1 MLRIAMVSPL
11 PPQRTG
17 ESLYTANL
25 ITELVRTGKIQVT
38 ALTGKDAEAI
48 VTETGLVEVLNVWK
62 GRNLLYPFVLVKHLK
77 RVRPHIVHVQFG
89 PHGEVYGGLFG
100 EPMLL
105 FLILCRL
112 FGFRTTVTLHST
124 WMADQVVERAGT
136 FRFLSHFL
144 FFAKAAFRVYMRL
157 LDWGTDVL
165 QLSTVKTNS
174 LLRKAFLR
182 DFGYRSEKVV
192 EIPHPCRLPT
202 KQLDRKSA
210 SEMLGLPDRRIVLIF
225 GFIRRGKGIDVAIKA
240 MKQIRDSLPNTIM
253 LIAGSPQDKDGTT
266 YLQELLKLTTRL
278 SLDDHVRF
286 DTEFIA
292 EERIPVYLS
301 AASAILFPYTESVG
315 ASGPIHNYAG
325 YGIPI
330 VAADIGY
337 HMRESIGGYV
347 LLFKVGDLKSLA
359 KRLVEILRN
368 DNLATR
374 LGQSQVSYAQRE
386 TWRFAANRTVEY
398 YKRVLKI

>member
-1 MLRIAMVSPL
+1 MVSPL

-48 VTETGLVEVLNVWK
+48 VTETGSVKVLNVWK
-62 GRNLLYPFVLVKHLK
+62 GRNLLYPFTLVRHLK
-77 RVRPHIVHVQFG
+77 GIRPHIVHVQFG

-124 WMADQVVERAGT
+124 WMADQVVDRAGT
-136 FRFLSHFL
+136 FHFL
-144 FFAKAAFRVYMRL
+144 GRFSFLARAAFRGYMRL
-157 LDWGTDVL
+157 LDWGTDIL

-182 DFGYRSEKVV
+182 DFGYRPEKVV

-202 KQLDRKSA
+202 KQLDCGSA
-210 SEMLGLPDRRIVLIF
+210 SRMLGLPDRRIVLLF
-225 GFIRRGKGIDVAIKA
+225 GFIRRGKGIDIAIEA

-253 LIAGSPQDKDGTT
+253 LVAGTPQDKDGMI
-266 YLQELLKLTTRL
+266 YLQELREQTTRL

-286 DTEFIA
+286 DAEFIP
-292 EERIPVYLS
+292 EERVPVYFS

-337 HMRESIGGYV
+337 HMRESIDGNV
-347 LLFKVGDLKSLA
+347 LLFKRGDSKSLA
-359 KRLVEILRN
+359 KKLEEILS
-368 DNLATR
+368 DDSLVTR
-374 LGQSQVSYAQRE
+374 LSQSQVSFAQKE
-386 TWRFAANRTVEY
+386 TWRRAANRTLEY
-398 YKRVLKI
+398 YKRALKI

>member
-1 MLRIAMVSPL
+1 MVSPL

-17 ESLYTANL
+17 ESLYTAKL
-25 ITELVRTGKIQVT
+25 ITELVRTGKSQVT
-38 ALTGKDAEAI
+38 ALTGKNAKAI
-48 VTETGLVEVLNVWK
+48 VTEIGFVETLNVWD
-62 GRNLLYPFVLVKHLK
+62 GRSPWYPFTLMKHLK

-136 FRFLSHFL
+136 FRFLSRFL
-144 FFAKAAFRVYMRL
+144 FFAKAAFRAYMRL

-182 DFGYRSEKVV
+182 DFGYRPEKVV

-202 KQLDRKSA
+202 KQLDCNSA
-210 SEMLGLPDRRIVLIF
+210 SEMLGLTDRRIVLMF
-225 GFIRRGKGIDVAIKA
+225 GFIRRGKGIDVAIGA
-240 MKQIRDSLPNTIM
+240 MQRIRDSSPNAIM
-253 LIAGSPQDKDGTT
+253 LIAGTPQDKEGMI
-266 YLQELLKLTTRL
+266 YLQELREQTTRL

-286 DTEFIA
+286 DTEFIP
-292 EERIPVYLS
+292 EERVPVYFS

-330 VAADIGY
+330 VAADVGY
-337 HMRESIGGYV
+337 HMRESIGGNV
-347 LLFKVGDLKSLA
+347 LLFKAGDSKSLA
-359 KRLVEILRN
+359 KRLENILSD

-386 TWRFAANRTVEY
+386 TWRRAANRTVEY
-398 YKRVLKI
+398 YERVLKI

>member
-17 ESLYTANL
+17 ESLYTVNL
-25 ITELVRTGKIQVT
+25 ITELARTGRIHVT
-38 ALTGKDAEAI
+38 ALTGKDTEAI
-48 VTETGLVEVLNVWK
+48 ATETGLVEVLNVWK
-62 GRNLLYPFVLVKHLK
+62 GRNLLYPFALVKHLK
-77 RVRPHIVHVQFG
+77 RIRPHIVHVQFG
-89 PHGEVYGGLFG
+89 PDGEVYGGLFG

-136 FRFLSHFL
+136 FRFLSRFSFL
-144 FFAKAAFRVYMRL
+144 ARAAFRGYMRL
-157 LDWGTDVL
+157 LDWGTSIL

-182 DFGYRSEKVV
+182 DFGYRPEKVV

-202 KQLDRKSA
+202 KQLDRKCA
-210 SEMLGLPDRRIVLIF
+210 SEMLGLPDRRIVLMF
-225 GFIRRGKGIDVAIKA
+225 GFIRRGKGIDVAIRA

-253 LIAGSPQDKDGTT
+253 LIAGIPLEHDGMV
-266 YLQELLKLTTRL
+266 YLQELREQTIRL

-286 DTEFIA
+286 DTEFIP
-292 EERIPVYLS
+292 EERVPVYFS
-301 AASAILFPYTESVG
+301 AASVILFPYTESVG

-330 VAADIGY
+330 VAADVGY
-337 HMRESIGGYV
+337 HMRESIGGNV
-347 LLFKVGDLKSLA
+347 LLFKAGDSRSLT
-359 KRLVEILRN
+359 KRLEEILSD
-368 DNLATR
+368 DNFATM
-374 LGQSQVSYAQRE
+374 LGQNQVSYAQKE
-386 TWRFAANRTVEY
+386 TWRCASSRTVEY
-398 YKRVLKI
+398 YKRVLRI

>member
-17 ESLYTANL
+17 ESLYTVNL
-25 ITELVRTGKIQVT
+25 ITELARTGRIHVT
-38 ALTGKDAEAI
+38 ALTGKDAKAI

-62 GRNLLYPFVLVKHLK
+62 GRNLLYPFALVKHLK
-77 RVRPHIVHVQFG
+77 RVRPHVVHVQFG

-124 WMADQVVERAGT
+124 WMADQVVERART
-136 FRFLSHFL
+136 FPFLGRFSFL
-144 FFAKAAFRVYMRL
+144 ASAAFRVYMRL

-182 DFGYRSEKVV
+182 DFGYHPEKVV
-192 EIPHPCRLPT
+192 EIPHPCRQRT

-210 SEMLGLPDRRIVLIF
+210 SDMLGLTDKRIILMF
-225 GFIRRGKGIDVAIKA
+225 GFIRRGKGIGVAIKA
-240 MKQIRDSLPNTIM
+240 MKQIRNSQPNTIM
-253 LIAGSPQDKDGTT
+253 LIAGTPQDNEGMF

-286 DTEFIA
+286 DTEFIP
-292 EERIPVYLS
+292 EERVPVYFS

-330 VAADIGY
+330 VAADVGY
-337 HMRESIGGYV
+337 HMRESIGGNV
-347 LLFKVGDLKSLA
+347 LLFKAGDSKSLA
-359 KRLVEILRN
+359 KRLEEILS
-368 DNLATR
+368 DDSLATR
-374 LGQSQVSYAQRE
+374 LGQSQVSYAQKE
-386 TWRFAANRTVEY
+386 TWRRASSRTVEY
-398 YKRVLKI
+398 YKRALKI

>member
-62 GRNLLYPFVLVKHLK
+62 GRNLLYPLKLVKHLK

-124 WMADQVVERAGT
+124 WMADQVVERAET
-136 FRFLSHFL
+136 FWFLGRFSFL
-144 FFAKAAFRVYMRL
+144 AKAAFKAYMRL

-174 LLRKAFLR
+174 LLRQAFLR
-182 DFGYRSEKVV
+182 DFGYRPEKVV
-192 EIPHPCRLPT
+192 EIPHPCRLPS
-202 KQLDRKSA
+202 KHLDRKSA
-210 SEMLGLPDRRIVLIF
+210 SEMLGLPNRRIVLMF

-240 MKQIRDSLPNTIM
+240 MKQIRDSMPNTIM
-253 LIAGSPQDKDGTT
+253 LIAGTPQDSDGMT

-286 DTEFIA
+286 NTKFIP
-292 EERIPVYLS
+292 EERVPIYFS
-301 AASAILFPYTESVG
+301 AASAIVFPYTESVG

-330 VAADIGY
+330 VVADVGY
-337 HMRESIGGYV
+337 HMRESIGGNV
-347 LLFKVGDLKSLA
+347 LLFKAGDSKSLA
-359 KRLVEILRN
+359 KRLEEILSD

-374 LGQSQVSYAQRE
+374 LRQSQVSYAQRE
-386 TWRFAANRTVEY
+386 TWRRAANRTVGY
-398 YKRVLKI
+398 YQKVLKD

>member
-25 ITELVRTGKIQVT
+25 ITELVKTGKIHVT
-38 ALTGKDAEAI
+38 ALTGKDAKAI
-48 VTETGLVEVLNVWK
+48 ATETGLVEVLNVWK
-62 GRNLLYPFVLVKHLK
+62 GRNLLYPFALVKHLK

-124 WMADQVVERAGT
+124 WMADQVMERAGT
-136 FRFLSHFL
+136 FRFLGRFSFL
-144 FFAKAAFRVYMRL
+144 ARAAFRAYMRF

-182 DFGYRSEKVV
+182 DFGYRPEKVV

-202 KQLDRKSA
+202 RQLDRKSA
-210 SEMLGLPDRRIVLIF
+210 SEMLGLPDRRIVLMF
-225 GFIRRGKGIDVAIKA
+225 GFIRRGKGIDIAIKA

-253 LIAGSPQDKDGTT
+253 LIAGTPQDKEGMV
-266 YLQELLKLTTRL
+266 YLQELQEQITRL

-286 DTEFIA
+286 DTEFIP
-292 EERIPVYLS
+292 EERVPVYFS

-330 VAADIGY
+330 VAADVGY
-337 HMRESIGGYV
+337 HMRESIGGNV
-347 LLFKVGDLKSLA
+347 LLFKAGDSKSLA
-359 KRLVEILRN
+359 KRLQDILAD
-368 DNLATR
+368 DNLATI
-374 LGQSQVSYAQRE
+374 LGQSQVSYAKKE
-386 TWRFAANRTVEY
+386 NWRNAANRTVEY

>member
-1 MLRIAMVSPL
+1 MLRVAMVSPL

-17 ESLYTANL
+17 ESLYTAKL
-25 ITELVRTGKIQVT
+25 ITELVRTGNIQVT
-38 ALTGKDAEAI
+38 ALTGKEAEAI
-48 VTETGLVEVLNVWK
+48 VPETGVVEVLNVWQ
-62 GRNLLYPFVLVKHLK
+62 GRNPLYPFALVKHLK

-124 WMADQVVERAGT
+124 WMADQVVERAET
-136 FRFLSHFL
+136 FRFLGRFSFL
-144 FFAKAAFRVYMRL
+144 ARAAFRAYMRL
-157 LDWGTDVL
+157 LEWGTDVL

-182 DFGYRSEKVV
+182 DFGYRPEKVV

-202 KQLDRKSA
+202 KQLDHRSA
-210 SEMLGLPDRRIVLIF
+210 SGMLGLPNRRIVLMF
-225 GFIRRGKGIDVAIKA
+225 GFIRRGKGIDVAIDS
-240 MKQIRDSLPNTIM
+240 MQQIRDSLPETIM
-253 LIAGSPQDKDGTT
+253 LIAGTPLDSAGMI
-266 YLQELLKLTTRL
+266 YLQELREQTTQL

-286 DTEFIA
+286 DTEFIP
-292 EERIPVYLS
+292 EERVPVYFS

-315 ASGPIHNYAG
+315 ACGPIHNYAG

-330 VAADIGY
+330 VAADVGY
-337 HMRESIGGYV
+337 HMRESIGGNV
-347 LLFKVGDLKSLA
+347 LLFKSGDSKSLA
-359 KRLVEILRN
+359 KRLEEILS
-368 DNLATR
+368 DDILATR
-374 LGQSQVSYAQRE
+374 LSQSQVAYAQKE
-386 TWRFAANRTVEY
+386 TWRRAASRTVEY
-398 YKRVLKI
+398 YKRALKI

>member
-1 MLRIAMVSPL
+1 MVSPL

-25 ITELVRTGKIQVT
+25 ITELVRTGKIQIT

-48 VTETGLVEVLNVWK
+48 ASETGLVEVLNVWN
-62 GRNLLYPFVLVKHLK
+62 GRNLLYPFALMKYIK

-124 WMADQVVERAGT
+124 WMADQVVERTGT
-136 FRFLSHFL
+136 FRFLGRFSFL
-144 FFAKAAFRVYMRL
+144 ARAAFRAYMRL

-174 LLRKAFLR
+174 LLREAFLR
-182 DFGYRSEKVV
+182 DFGYRPEKVV
-192 EIPHPCRLPT
+192 EIPHPCRLPA
-202 KQLDRKSA
+202 KQPDRKRA
-210 SEMLGLPDRRIVLIF
+210 VEMLELPDRRIVLMF

-253 LIAGSPQDKDGTT
+253 LIAGTPQDREGMI
-266 YLQELLKLTTRL
+266 YLRELLKLTTQL

-286 DTEFIA
+286 DTEFIP
-292 EERIPVYLS
+292 EERVHIYFS

-330 VAADIGY
+330 VAADVGY
-337 HMRESIGGYV
+337 HMRESIGGNI
-347 LLFKVGDLKSLA
+347 LLFKTGDSKSLA
-359 KRLVEILRN
+359 KKLEEILS
-368 DNLATR
+368 DDSLATR
-374 LGQSQVSYAQRE
+374 LGQSQVSYAKKE
-386 TWRFAANRTVEY
+386 TWRRAASRTVEY

>member
-1 MLRIAMVSPL
+1 MLRVAMVSPL

-17 ESLYTANL
+17 ESLYTAKL
-25 ITELVRTGKIQVT
+25 ITELVRTGNIQVT
-38 ALTGKDAEAI
+38 ALTGKEAEAI
-48 VTETGLVEVLNVWK
+48 VPETGVVEVLNVWQ
-62 GRNLLYPFVLVKHLK
+62 GRNPLYPFALVKHLK

-112 FGFRTTVTLHST
+112 FRFCTTVTLHST

-136 FRFLSHFL
+136 FRFLGRFSFL
-144 FFAKAAFRVYMRL
+144 ARAAFRAYMRL

-182 DFGYRSEKVV
+182 DFGYRPEKVV

-210 SEMLGLPDRRIVLIF
+210 SEMLGLPDRRIVLLF
-225 GFIRRGKGIDVAIKA
+225 GFIRRGKGIDVAIEA
-240 MKQIRDSLPNTIM
+240 MKQIGDSLPNTIM
-253 LIAGSPQDKDGTT
+253 LIAGTPQDSDGMI
-266 YLQELLKLTTRL
+266 YLQELREQTTRL

-286 DTEFIA
+286 DTEFIP
-292 EERIPVYLS
+292 EERVPVYLS

-330 VAADIGY
+330 VAADVGY
-337 HMRESIGGYV
+337 HMRESIGGNV
-347 LLFKVGDLKSLA
+347 VLFKSGDPES
-359 KRLVEILRN
+359 LVEKLRDILT
-368 DNLATR
+368 DTDLAHHF
-374 LGQSQVSYAQRE
+374 GHEEKEYAKRE
-386 TWRFAANRTVEY
+386 TWELAAKRTMSY
-398 YKRVLKI
+398 YQMLVKR

>member
-1 MLRIAMVSPL
+1 MLRVAMVSPL

-17 ESLYTANL
+17 ESLYTVKL
-25 ITELVRTGKIQVT
+25 ITELVRTGKVQVT

-62 GRNLLYPFVLVKHLK
+62 GRNLLYPFALVKHLK
-77 RVRPHIVHVQFG
+77 RIRPHIVHVQFG

-112 FGFRTTVTLHST
+112 VGFRTTVTLHST

-136 FRFLSHFL
+136 FRFLGRFSFL
-144 FFAKAAFRVYMRL
+144 ARAAFRAYMRL

-182 DFGYRSEKVV
+182 DFGYRPEKVV
-192 EIPHPCRLPT
+192 EIPHPCRLPA

-210 SEMLGLPDRRIVLIF
+210 SEMLELPDGKVVLMF
-225 GFIRRGKGIDVAIKA
+225 GFIRRGKGIDVAINA
-240 MKQIRDSLPNTIM
+240 MQRIRDSQPNTIM
-253 LIAGSPQDKDGTT
+253 LIAGTPQDKEGMV
-266 YLQELLKLTTRL
+266 YLQELREQTTRL
-278 SLDDHVRF
+278 SLDYHIRF
-286 DTEFIA
+286 DTEFIP
-292 EERIPVYLS
+292 EERVPVYFS

-330 VAADIGY
+330 VAADVGY
-337 HMRESIGGYV
+337 HMRESIGGNV
-347 LLFKVGDLKSLA
+347 LLFKAGDSKSLA
-359 KRLVEILRN
+359 KRLEEILS
-368 DNLATR
+368 DDSLATR
-374 LGQSQVSYAQRE
+374 LGQSQVSYAQKE
-386 TWRFAANRTVEY
+386 TWRRASSRTVEY
-398 YKRVLKI
+398 YKRALKI

>member
-1 MLRIAMVSPL
+1 MVSPL

-17 ESLYTANL
+17 ESLYTAKL
-25 ITELVRTGKIQVT
+25 ITELARTGKTQVT
-38 ALTGKDAEAI
+38 ALTGRDAKAI
-48 VTETGLVEVLNVWK
+48 VTETGLVEVLNVWS
-62 GRNLLYPFVLVKHLK
+62 GRNLLYPFALVKHLK
-77 RVRPHIVHVQFG
+77 RVRPHVVHVQFG

-136 FRFLSHFL
+136 FRFLGRFSFL
-144 FFAKAAFRVYMRL
+144 ARAAFRAYMRL

-182 DFGYRSEKVV
+182 DFGYRPEKVV
-192 EIPHPCRLPT
+192 EIPHPCRLPA

-210 SEMLGLPDRRIVLIF
+210 SEMLGLPDGRIVLMF

-240 MKQIRDSLPNTIM
+240 MKPIRDSLPNTIM
-253 LIAGSPQDKDGTT
+253 LIAGTPQDNDGMI
-266 YLQELLKLTTRL
+266 YLQELREQTTRL
-278 SLDDHVRF
+278 SLDDHIRF
-286 DTEFIA
+286 DTEFIP
-292 EERIPVYLS
+292 EERVPVYFS

-330 VAADIGY
+330 VAADVGY
-337 HMRESIGGYV
+337 HMRESIGGNV
-347 LLFKVGDLKSLA
+347 ALFKPSDPESLA
-359 KRLVEILRN
+359 ENLRDILT
-368 DNLATR
+368 DTDLAHH
-374 LGQSQVSYAQRE
+374 LGHEEKEYAKRE
-386 TWRFAANRTVEY
+386 TWELAAKRTMSY
-398 YKRVLKI
+398 YQMLVKR

>member
-1 MLRIAMVSPL
+1 MLRIAMISPL

-17 ESLYTANL
+17 ESIYTANL
-25 ITELVRTGKIQVT
+25 ITELVRTGKVQVT
-38 ALTGKDAEAI
+38 ALTGKDTEAI
-48 VTETGLVEVLNVWK
+48 ATETGLDDGLNVWK
-62 GRNLLYPFVLVKHLK
+62 GRNLLYPFALVKHLK

-89 PHGEVYGGLFG
+89 PDGEVYGGLFG

-124 WMADQVVERAGT
+124 WMVDQVVERAGT
-136 FRFLSHFL
+136 FRFLGRFSFL
-144 FFAKAAFRVYMRL
+144 ARAAFRAYMRL
-157 LDWGTDVL
+157 LDWGTSIL

-174 LLRKAFLR
+174 LLRKAFLH
-182 DFGYRSEKVV
+182 DFGYRPEKVV

-210 SEMLGLPDRRIVLIF
+210 SEILGLPDRRIVLMF
-225 GFIRRGKGIDVAIKA
+225 GFIRRGKGIDVAIRA
-240 MKQIRDSLPNTIM
+240 MKQIRDSIPNTIM
-253 LIAGSPQDKDGTT
+253 LIAGTPLDSDGMI
-266 YLQELLKLTTRL
+266 YLQELREQPPRL

-286 DTEFIA
+286 DTEFIP
-292 EERIPVYLS
+292 EERVPVYFS

-337 HMRESIGGYV
+337 HMRESIGGNV
-347 LLFKVGDLKSLA
+347 LLFKAGDSKSLA
-359 KRLVEILRN
+359 KRLEGILS
-368 DNLATR
+368 DDSLATR
-374 LGQSQVSYAQRE
+374 LGQSQVLYAQKE
-386 TWRFAANRTVEY
+386 TWRRAASRTVEY
-398 YKRVLKI
+398 YKQVLKI

>member
-25 ITELVRTGKIQVT
+25 ITELVRTGRIQVT

-48 VTETGLVEVLNVWK
+48 ESGLAEVLNVWK
-62 GRNLLYPFVLVKHLK
+62 GRNLLYPFALVKHLK

-89 PHGEVYGGLFG
+89 PDGEVYGGLFG

-105 FLILCRL
+105 LLILCRL

-124 WMADQVVERAGT
+124 WMADQVVERART
-136 FRFLSHFL
+136 FRFLGRFSFL
-144 FFAKAAFRVYMRL
+144 ARAAFRTYMRL

-174 LLRKAFLR
+174 LLRKAFLC
-182 DFGYRSEKVV
+182 DFGYSPEKVV

-210 SEMLGLPDRRIVLIF
+210 SEMLGLTDRRIVLIF

-240 MKQIRDSLPNTIM
+240 MKQIRNSMPNTIM
-253 LIAGSPQDKDGTT
+253 LIAGTPLDSEGGI
-266 YLQELLKLTTRL
+266 YLQELREQTTRL

-286 DTEFIA
+286 DTEFIP
-292 EERIPVYLS
+292 EERVPIYFS
-301 AASAILFPYTESVG
+301 AASAIVFPYTESVG

-330 VAADIGY
+330 VAADVGY
-337 HMRESIGGYV
+337 HMRESIGGNV
-347 LLFKVGDLKSLA
+347 LLFKVGDSKSLA
-359 KRLVEILRN
+359 KRLEEILRN
-368 DNLATR
+368 DNLATK
-374 LGQSQVSYAQRE
+374 LGQSQVSYAQKE
-386 TWRFAANRTVEY
+386 TWRLAASRTVEY
-398 YKRVLKI
+398 YRKVLKI